1 MKQVKRETEVRIML
15 PQAKEGQEPPEAGR
29 GKEGSSLEPLEGAW
43 LSQHLDFNH
52 LALEL
57 KRIDFYRLKKLSL

>member
-1 MKQVKRETEVRIML
+1 MKRETEVRIML

-29 GKEGSSLEPLEGAW
+29 GKEGSSLDPLEGVW
-43 LSQHLDFNH
+43 PSQHFDFNL

-57 KRIDFYRLKKLSL
+57 KRIDFCCLKKLNL